1 MAIAPA
7 SRIPGALGVA
17 AGVLG
22 GFFAAFSTHD
32 YAQHLDRQ
40 LHGTHCSFIPGIAGA
55 DTGENACS
63 AAMYSPYS
71 ALFKDRLWGGLPISL
86 FAMGAFAFFVA
97 ISLYLLL
104 AGATASRWA
113 RTAHFVASL
122 GPFVASVVMFGIS
135 VTKLGEICKL
145 CAGIYISSLLLLAS
159 GITALM
165 SRGSDVA
172 PARSGVSRTV
182 NDADKTEADPE
193 PWHQRDDKKRAAP
206 AAAAPRGSLAVA
218 LGLLVLLGVAS
229 ALPAVVYAA
238 TLPDYTTRVLG
249 CGKLPAS
256 AAPPEETPNGKKSP
270 FVKIETTHPVQPA
283 VTIED
288 PLCPTCRAFHHR
300 LVAEGMYDQ
309 LDMKVLVFPLD
320 ADCNWLLGGRSM
332 HPGACVLAKAV
343 LCAEGRGNARAVLD
357 WSYDNQEELT
367 AAGKRDKADVLAKVK
382 QRFPE
387 LETCIADKATEKRLD
402 ESFHFAAENK
412 LRVLTPQLFLGDT
425 RVCDEDTDMGLRYAI
440 TKLAP
445 KVK

>member
-1 MAIAPA
+1 MAIQPA
-7 SRIPGALGVA
+7 SRIPGALGVV
-17 AGVLG
+17 AGLLG

-71 ALFKDRLWGGLPISL
+71 ALFKDKLWGGLPISL
-86 FAMGAFAFFVA
+86 FALGAFAFFVA

-104 AGATASRWA
+104 AGASASRWV
-113 RTAHFVASL
+113 RTTHFVATL
-122 GPFVASVVMFGIS
+122 GPVAASLLMFGIS
-135 VTKLGEICKL
+135 VTKLGDICKV

-159 GITALM
+159 GITALL
-165 SRGSDVA
+165 SRGSGIA
-172 PARSGVSRTV
+172 PPKPGVSKTV
-182 NDADKTEADPE
+182 NDADRTEADPE
-193 PWHQRDDKKRAAP
+193 PWHQREATKRSPTTAQP
-206 AAAAPRGSLAVA
+206 PRGSLVVA
-218 LGLLVLLGVAS
+218 LGLLALLGVSS

-238 TLPDYTTRVLG
+238 TLPDYGPRILG

-256 AAPPEETPNGKKSP
+256 AAPDAELPAGKKSP
-270 FVKIETTHPVQPA
+270 FVKVETTHPVQAA

-288 PLCPTCRAFHHR
+288 PLCPTCRAFHQR
-300 LVAEGMYDQ
+300 LVTEGMYDQ

-367 AAGKRDKADVLAKVK
+367 EAGKKDKAELLAKVK